1 MNQELGTKKKENTSK
16 FCKAKLEA
24 FSFFLLF
31 IFLVFT
37 IFSFWSSV
45 AYAAPAPAAS
55 QPVSL
60 PNPLGISS
68 PQVLLGR
75 AAKALTGISGSLAS
89 RLDRSPIRRHVR
101 ADDQLWSVYGAVS
114 HTRHDFVW

>member
-75 AAKALTGISGSLAS
+75 AAKALTGISGSLA
-89 RLDRSPIRRHVR
+89 LVMFI
-101 ADDQLWSVYGAVS
+101 YGGLTWLTAGG
-114 HTRHDFVW
+114 